1 MLNLIELTMKLTSSG
16 FGRTLLCKPLPMT
29 TRIVIAL
36 IFLSVINLSHVN
48 AQVTAIVCKQIID
61 GKSNTPLKAT
71 VILVEGDRIKAIG
84 QKDIIPKGAQS
95 VDLSTYT
102 VLPGFIDLHCHPL
115 GDADDDYQTYH
126 LRNSSA
132 AKALQGLK
140 NVQGMLMAGW
150 TAIRVP
156 GDLDVGYA
164 HFDLRNAINKGMFD
178 GPRIFG
184 AGHWISATGGGGDI
198 NFFSYEQKG
207 VIVDGLVV
215 DGPEEMRK
223 AVRNEI
229 KYGSDWIKLLVS
241 GAFMTAGDNPQNVH
255 FSKEEL
261 EVSIDEATRRDVPVM
276 AHAHSAEAIKMSV
289 RAGAKT
295 IEHGSFLDDE
305 GIKLMAEHGT
315 YLVPTLTIGKWF
327 LEFNEDSEALK
338 KAIELTKQHRVG
350 IEAQLTKAIKSGVR
364 VVVGTDLTGS
374 DPEYCANEFSELVR
388 VGMTPMQAIQA
399 GTGQAAEALGKGNE
413 FGTLE
418 SGKLADLVAVK
429 GDPLSDINLL
439 KKVDFVMIGGKIVKN
454 ETRATNAV
462 TTSR

>member
-1 MLNLIELTMKLTSSG
+1 
-16 FGRTLLCKPLPMT
+16 
-29 TRIVIAL
+29 
-36 IFLSVINLSHVN
+36 
-48 AQVTAIVCKQIID
+48 
-61 GKSNTPLKAT
+61 
-71 VILVEGDRIKAIG
+71 
-84 QKDIIPKGAQS
+84 
-95 VDLSTYT
+95 
-102 VLPGFIDLHCHPL
+102 
-115 GDADDDYQTYH
+115 
-126 LRNSSA
+126 
-132 AKALQGLK
+132 
-140 NVQGMLMAGW
+140 
-150 TAIRVP
+150 
-156 GDLDVGYA
+156 
-164 HFDLRNAINKGMFD
+164 MFD

-184 AGHWISATGGGGDI
+184 AGHWISVTGGGGDI

-223 AVRNEI
+223 AVREEI

-261 EVSIDEATRRDVPVM
+261 AVAIDEATRRDVPVM
-276 AHAHSAEAIKMSV
+276 AHAHSAESIKMSV
-289 RAGAKT
+289 RAGART
-295 IEHGSFLDDE
+295 IEHGSFIDDE
-305 GIKLMAEHGT
+305 GIKLMVEKGT

-338 KAIELTKQHRVG
+338 KAIELTKKHRVS
-350 IEAQLTKAIKSGVR
+350 IEAMLTKAIKSGVK

-399 GTGQAAEALGKGNE
+399 GTGQAAEALGKSKE
-413 FGTLE
+413 FGTVE

-429 GDPLSDINLL
+429 GDPLNDINLL

-454 ETRATNAV
+454 ETGKQ
-462 TTSR
+462 

>member
-1 MLNLIELTMKLTSSG
+1 MK
-16 FGRTLLCKPLPMT
+16 K
-29 TRIVIAL
+29 RIAVLVLFIAA
-36 IFLSVINLSHVN
+36 FVSPTY
-48 AQVTAIVCKQIID
+48 AQVSAIICKQIID
-61 GKSNTPLKAT
+61 GKSNAPLKAT
-71 VILVEGDRIKAIG
+71 VILVDGHHIKAIG
-84 QKDIIPKGAQS
+84 DRNIIPKGTHT
-95 VDLSTYT
+95 VDLSSYT
-102 VLPGFIDLHCHPL
+102 VMPGFIDLHCHPL
-115 GDADDDYQTYH
+115 GDSDDDYQTYH
-126 LRNSSA
+126 LKNSSA

-164 HFDLRNAINKGMFD
+164 HFDLREAINKGMFT

-184 AGHWISATGGGGDI
+184 AGHWISVTGGGGDI

-241 GAFMTAGDNPQNVH
+241 GAFMTAGDHPQTVH

-261 EVSIDEATRRDVPVM
+261 EIAIDEATRRDVPVM
-276 AHAHSAEAIKMSV
+276 AHAHSAESIKMSV

-295 IEHGSFLDDE
+295 IEHGSFIDDE
-305 GIKLMAEHGT
+305 AIKLMVEKGT

-338 KAIELTKQHRVG
+338 KAIELTKQHRAG
-350 IEAQLTKAIKSGVR
+350 IEAMLTKAIKAGVN
-364 VVVGTDLTGS
+364 VVVGTDLTGA

-399 GTGQAAEALGKGNE
+399 GTSKAAQALGKTNE

-418 SGKLADLVAVK
+418 SGKLADLIAVK
-429 GDPLSDINLL
+429 GDPLSDIDLL
-439 KKVDFVMIGGKIVKN
+439 KKVEFVMIGGKVVKN
-454 ETRATNAV
+454 ETAGGGKV
-462 TTSR
+462 VSSK